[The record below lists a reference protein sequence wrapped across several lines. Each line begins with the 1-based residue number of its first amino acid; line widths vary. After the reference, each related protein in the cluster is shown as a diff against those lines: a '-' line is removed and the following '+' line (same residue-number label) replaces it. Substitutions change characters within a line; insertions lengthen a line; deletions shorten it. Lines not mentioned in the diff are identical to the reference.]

1 MEECGEV
8 EEGGCDGRGGSRGH
22 AFKAFFLSLNSSSQE
37 TRKRDV
43 GSYEYVYINKG
54 NKGCEKL

>member
-22 AFKAFFLSLNSSSQE
+22 AFKAFFLSFFELLLPRDKE
-37 TRKRDV
+37 ERCRK
-43 GSYEYVYINKG
+43 
-54 NKGCEKL
+54 L

>member
-1 MEECGEV
+1 V